1 MCTGKP
7 RRRRKGHTR
16 SNKSGTFVGNIIPF
30 FKKKKKKSCALQPVS
45 IQDASPPSTFR
56 SFQPELKFRAAGSNI
71 SDESPAIVFAPKSN
85 PRHPERE
92 AAAAA
97 H

>member
-7 RRRRKGHTR
+7 RRRKGHTR
-16 SNKSGTFVGNIIPF
+16 SIKSGTFVGNIIPF
-30 FKKKKKKSCALQPVS
+30 FKKSCALQPVS
-45 IQDASPPSTFR
+45 IQDASPLSTFR
-56 SFQPELKFRAAGSNI
+56 SFQLELKFRAAGSNI

-85 PRHPERE
+85 PHHPERE

-97 H
+97 SH